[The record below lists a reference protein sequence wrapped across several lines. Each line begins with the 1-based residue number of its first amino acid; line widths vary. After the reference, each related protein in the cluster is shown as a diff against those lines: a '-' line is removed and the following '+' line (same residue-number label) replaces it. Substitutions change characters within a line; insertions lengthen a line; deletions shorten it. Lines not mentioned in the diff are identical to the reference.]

1 MQAKS
6 GDNMVTFDITTGAAA
21 AQAVIDGAEKPKE
34 EVKEEAK
41 TAPPAPVKKK
51 LNRHDFIFK
60 DKKGETLIK
69 RPGDINGI
77 DFVIKNLEDC
87 KVYLLDHIAQL

>member
-1 MQAKS
+1 MMELKQ
-6 GDNMVTFDITTGAAA
+6 GD
-21 AQAVIDGAEKPKE
+21 P
-34 EVKEEAK
+34 
-41 TAPPAPVKKK
+41 APPAPPKKKK

-87 KVYLLDHIAQL
+87 KVYLLDNIAQL